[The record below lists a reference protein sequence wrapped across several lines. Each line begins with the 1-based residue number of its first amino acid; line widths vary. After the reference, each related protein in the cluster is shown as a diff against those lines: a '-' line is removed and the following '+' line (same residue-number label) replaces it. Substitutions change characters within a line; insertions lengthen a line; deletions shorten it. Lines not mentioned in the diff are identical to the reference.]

1 MRCFAIC
8 YLLFVI
14 SFELWARMTM
24 ISLQDIQAAKKRIK
38 SGIYYSPCPISGQL
52 SEFVDAQVYCKL
64 DHLQRTG
71 SFKERGARN
80 ALLLLDSPRREK
92 GVVAASAGNHALGLA
107 YHGKLLSIPVT
118 VIMPETAPLIKIT
131 SCQRLGANVLIR
143 GKNFAE
149 ARAFADNL
157 VSKERFT
164 YIHGYDDWEII
175 AGQGTMALEILDQVP
190 ELDAIVVPVGGAG
203 LIAGIGLAVK
213 SLRPEVQIVAV
224 EAENTP
230 SFAEA
235 LQAGKPVR
243 VVNHPTLADGLAVP
257 EVGTNSFSLARR
269 YVDCLVRVTEDE
281 IALAILRIIELEK
294 SVVEGSAAATLAS
307 LLSGKLPQL
316 AGKRV
321 VLPFCGGNI
330 DPGILNRVIEKG
342 LVADNRL
349 FRFTAT
355 ISDRP
360 GGLAALT
367 HVIASV
373 GASVKEIAHDRT
385 FGRAEVSAV
394 QVVCTVETRDR
405 DHIAELQQALEAH
418 GIQCS

>member
-1 MRCFAIC
+1 
-8 YLLFVI
+8 
-14 SFELWARMTM
+14 M

-38 SGIYYSPCPISGQL
+38 GGIYYSPCPISGQL
-52 SEFVDAQVYCKL
+52 SEFADAQVYCKL

-80 ALLLLDSPRREK
+80 ALLLLDSARREK

-107 YHGKLLSIPVT
+107 YHGKLLGIPVT
-118 VIMPETAPLIKIT
+118 VVMPETAPLIKIT
-131 SCQRLGANVLIR
+131 SCQRLGANVQIR
-143 GKNFAE
+143 GENFAE
-149 ARAFADNL
+149 ARAFADSL
-157 VSKERFT
+157 VTSEGLT

-175 AGQGTMALEILDQVP
+175 AGQGTMGLEILDQVP
-190 ELDAIVVPVGGAG
+190 DVDAILVPVGGAG
-203 LIAGIGLAVK
+203 LIAGVALAVK
-213 SLRPEVQIVAV
+213 SLRPEVQIIAV
-224 EAENTP
+224 GAENTP

-235 LQAGKPVR
+235 LRAGKPVR
-243 VVNHPTLADGLAVP
+243 VTNHPTLADGLAVP
-257 EVGTNSFSLARR
+257 EVGSNAFSLAKG
-269 YVDCLVRVTEDE
+269 YVDNLVRVSEDE

-294 SVVEGSAAATLAS
+294 SVVEGSAAATLAA
-307 LLSGKLPQL
+307 LLSGKLPEL
-316 AGKRV
+316 KGKKV

-330 DPGILNRVIEKG
+330 DPGILSRVIEKG

-373 GASVKEIAHDRT
+373 GASVKEITHDRT

-394 QVVCTVETRDR
+394 QVICIVETRDR
-405 DHIAELQQALEAH
+405 GHIAELQQALKES
-418 GIQCS
+418 GIRCSEG